1 MQLNLNEAFA
11 EDWYVGLGT
20 NFCLKELILEN
31 TCIVFKSPLLNMIML
46 TFYGWVA
53 VRGLICF
60 SVVWQHESYLFFFH
74 RKGPGLTGV
83 HWNQV
88 SSQKDTF
95 LTWC

>member
-11 EDWYVGLGT
+11 EDGYVGLGT

-60 SVVWQHESYLFFFH
+60 SVVWQHESYLFFFQ

-83 HWNQV
+83 HWN
-88 SSQKDTF
+88 
-95 LTWC
+95 